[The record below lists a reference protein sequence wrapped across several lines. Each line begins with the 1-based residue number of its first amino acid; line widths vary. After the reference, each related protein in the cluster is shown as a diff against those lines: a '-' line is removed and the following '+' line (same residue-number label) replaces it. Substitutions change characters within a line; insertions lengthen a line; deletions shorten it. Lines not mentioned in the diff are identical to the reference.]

1 MDLKHYYVP
10 EILFKTFSSISVGVG
25 GGGREEEK
33 EREIDWEGDNFSWNI
48 FTFAYSYVYLSGEEE
63 RYLETRECCIDGKG
77 SWIEISTTQRLDISH
92 QFINVFWTQ

>member
-33 EREIDWEGDNFSWNI
+33 EREID
-48 FTFAYSYVYLSGEEE
+48 
-63 RYLETRECCIDGKG
+63 
-77 SWIEISTTQRLDISH
+77 
-92 QFINVFWTQ
+92 